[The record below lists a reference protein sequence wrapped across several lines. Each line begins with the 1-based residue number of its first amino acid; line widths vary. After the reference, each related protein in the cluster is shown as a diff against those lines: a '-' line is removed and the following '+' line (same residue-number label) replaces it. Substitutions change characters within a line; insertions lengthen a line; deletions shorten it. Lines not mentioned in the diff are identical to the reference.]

1 MKYERIHVCGTSGSG
16 KTTIAARLAKA
27 MDGDHI
33 EIDSLWHRENWTTAP
48 MEEFRAL
55 VDARTAAD
63 RWAADGN
70 YFKVKDIVWSRVQ
83 LVVWLDYPLP
93 LVLWRL
99 TRRTFGR
106 AFRREL
112 LWGIN
117 RENLWT
123 HLFVPKN
130 SLYWWVLTT
139 YRKRRREYKEV
150 SSDPANRHIEFKLF
164 KRPKDAE
171 SWLAGLEGVS

>member
-1 MKYERIHVCGTSGSG
+1 MIYQRIHVCGTSGSG
-16 KTTIAARLAKA
+16 KTTLAAELARL

-33 EIDSLWHRENWTTAP
+33 EIDSLWHREGWTTTP
-48 MEEFRAL
+48 MEEFRQL
-55 VDARTAAD
+55 IEARTSGE

-70 YFKVKDIVWSRVQ
+70 YMKVKDIVWSRVQ

-106 AFRREL
+106 ACRREL

-117 RENLWT
+117 RENLWR
-123 HLFVPKN
+123 HLFVPKD

-139 YRKRRREYKEV
+139 YRKRRREYREF
-150 SSDPANRHIEFKLF
+150 STDPANSHIEFLLF
-164 KRPKDAE
+164 KRPQDAQQWLE
-171 SWLAGLEGVS
+171 SLG